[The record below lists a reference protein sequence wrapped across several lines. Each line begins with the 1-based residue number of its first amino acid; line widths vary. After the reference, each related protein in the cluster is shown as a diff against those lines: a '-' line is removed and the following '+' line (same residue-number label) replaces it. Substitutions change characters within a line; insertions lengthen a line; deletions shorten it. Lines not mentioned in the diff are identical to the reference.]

1 MSEVGLAG
9 LGLRYPI
16 VAASAV
22 LRDGATA
29 MQYKGYAARIECDD
43 EDGLF
48 FGRIAGIRDGVGF
61 HADTVEDLRAAFH
74 EAVED

>member
-1 MSEVGLAG
+1 
-9 LGLRYPI
+9 
-16 VAASAV
+16 
-22 LRDGATA
+22 

-61 HADTVEDLRAAFH
+61 HADTVEELRSAFH
-74 EAVED
+74 EAVEDYLETCAKIGKEPQQRPL